1 MDGPFERGIANAVGV
16 CMGVTPTDRVFV
28 LTDAESE
35 RIGQALAAAAQ
46 ALGAPAAVAEL
57 ESYGPRP
64 QTGFPER
71 LRADVA
77 AFGPTV
83 TFLALRGQ
91 PGEIAFR
98 FPFRRFLLEDLR
110 VRHGHMIDIEERLI
124 REGLQADYYQVA
136 RLTRAV
142 GERASRAARARATSP
157 LGTQLEVVFN
167 PEWRW
172 HLSTGLYHQQGD
184 WGNLPEGE
192 LYTCPARVDG
202 RLVGQVVGDYF
213 SAKYGVLASPIV
225 VEIAD
230 SLAKRVEC
238 PVPGVADEVW
248 AYIHSNPNADRVG
261 EFAIGTNTAL
271 GGLVGNL
278 LQDEKIPGVHLA
290 FGNPYPEDT
299 GATWTADTHLDIVSA
314 GGDIDL
320 DGQPL
325 LRAGRFVGGIA

>member
-1 MDGPFERGIANAVGV
+1 
-16 CMGVTPTDRVFV
+16 MGVGPADRVFV
-28 LTDAESE
+28 LTDRETA
-35 RIGQALAAAAQ
+35 RIGQALAAEAQ
-46 ALGAPAAVAEL
+46 VLGAVAAVAEL

-64 QTGFPER
+64 QTAFPEA

-77 AFGPTV
+77 AFRPTV
-83 TFLALRGQ
+83 SFLALRGQ

-98 FPFRRFLLEDLR
+98 LPFRRFLLEDLR

-124 REGLQADYYQVA
+124 REGMQADYHQVA

-142 GERASRAARARATSP
+142 GERATRAASARATSP
-157 LGTQLEVVFN
+157 LGTDLQVVFD
-167 PEWRW
+167 PGLRW

-213 SAKYGVLASPIV
+213 SAKYGALASPIV
-225 VEIAD
+225 VEIED
-230 SLAKRVEC
+230 SRARKAEC
-238 PVPGVADEVW
+238 PVPGVAAEVW
-248 AYIHSNPNADRVG
+248 TYIHSNENADRVG

-271 GGLVGNL
+271 TGLVGNL

-299 GATWTADTHLDIVSA
+299 GAAWTAATHLDIVSA
-314 GGDIDL
+314 GGDIEL
-320 DGQPL
+320 DGAPL
-325 LRAGRFVGGIA
+325 LRAGRFVAGIG